1 MALPNFTT
9 QALLVV
15 PLIVGVSLLAGCKN
29 ENTAD
34 AKNTLVA
41 ETQSCSRGAKAL
53 FAACDD
59 QNITTNEILVN
70 NDTLIAGDTVVTT
83 AGSGADGDSQSTVVV
98 LDNLIANP
106 QTETDLTTQ
115 PIEVAENN
123 NVEPL
128 NNVVTDPQVE
138 TTPTAQ
144 ISPDTLPT
152 PVAEPNYDEVIAQ
165 IYKLWTDY
173 SAKTIA
179 THNVVVKSFWPQFYS
194 QSNTASQPHSAPAR
208 HCGYGV

>member
-1 MALPNFTT
+1 MSLPKLTA

-34 AKNTLVA
+34 TKNTQVA
-41 ETQSCSRGAKAL
+41 ETQSCSRGATAL

-59 QNITTNEILVN
+59 QNATPNETITNS
-70 NDTLIAGDTVVTT
+70 DTLIAGDTVVTT
-83 AGSGADGDSQSTVVV
+83 PESGADGDSQSTVVV

-123 NVEPL
+123 NEEPL

-165 IYKLWTDY
+165 INKFWTNY

-179 THNVVVKSFWPQFYS
+179 THRDNYIESIY
-194 QSNTASQPHSAPAR
+194 QSVHTLTMLASH
-208 HCGYGV
+208 